1 MYYFKVLFQGII
13 RVKKVPKKRDYI
25 KKNRYKKISE

>member
-1 MYYFKVLFQGII
+1 MFYVYLLIQGII
-13 RVKKVPKKRDYI
+13 CVKKVPKKRDYI